1 MEQLTGVPMETHRDP
16 NPLATRIATP
26 LLWLHGAL
34 IVFSTIALVTLLAGN
49 PPAWLAQEPAQT
61 IYILGW
67 RFSGPSYVIV
77 GALAALFHAAGK
89 LGWPRATGLLAVGFV
104 IALAAELTGTSTGLP
119 FGPYSY
125 TALLGYRILGLV
137 PFPIP
142 MSWFFMLYCSLA
154 MCGRLLRG
162 EASSAT
168 RWRWAATAGLILTAW
183 DVAMDPAMTVATN
196 HWIWHT
202 HGFFYGMPLSNW
214 FGWWLTGTLVARA
227 MLAVAGP
234 IAFAER
240 VSPTRLPLV
249 LYALN
254 GIMPIAL
261 CLRHELWW
269 AAILGAVAMAVP
281 LTLAW
286 GARRDG
292 RAGHKSPQAISPSYR
307 SHSSRTAST

>member
-1 MEQLTGVPMETHRDP
+1 MTQPIRINATSLDP

-26 LLWLHGAL
+26 LLWIHGAL
-34 IVFSTIALVTLLAGN
+34 IVFSTVALVTILAGN
-49 PPAWLAQEPAQT
+49 PPAWLAQDPAKT

-89 LGWPRATGLLAVGFV
+89 FGWPRAATLMLVGV
-104 IALAAELTGTSTGLP
+104 AISLAAELTGTSTGLP

-125 TALLGYRILGLV
+125 TPLLGYRVLGRV

-142 MSWFFMLYCSLA
+142 LSWFFMLYCSLA
-154 MCGRLLRG
+154 MCGRLLRAD
-162 EASSAT
+162 ASSAT
-168 RWRWAATAGLILTAW
+168 RWRWAAVAGLILTAW

-202 HGFFYGMPLSNW
+202 RGFFYGMPLSNW
-214 FGWWLTGTLVARA
+214 FGWWLTGTIVARA
-227 MLAVAGP
+227 MLAVVGP
-234 IAFAER
+234 IEFTER
-240 VSPTRLPLV
+240 VSPTTLPLV

-261 CLRHELWW
+261 CLRHGLWW
-269 AAILGAVAMAVP
+269 AGILGAMAMAVP

-286 GARRDG
+286 RARRAAPVHHG
-292 RAGHKSPQAISPSYR
+292 IPRAASPS
-307 SHSSRTAST
+307 SAVARTGDQMV